1 MLGLGQSWCRWGC
14 RLLRSAALGKVGA
27 LRIPGAFLCSRR
39 LGPFPPHPYLPD
51 PPRPQIRICWQSPRA
66 RQRVWEAVTGGS
78 GLGRLGLRV
87 SSGVVHDWS
96 IGSAGVDNVA
106 SALPASHMDQK
117 GEKLACF

>member
-1 MLGLGQSWCRWGC
+1 MLSFAVAG
-14 RLLRSAALGKVGA
+14 
-27 LRIPGAFLCSRR
+27 
-39 LGPFPPHPYLPD
+39 LGPFPPTPTFHILPGH
-51 PPRPQIRICWQSPRA
+51 RSGSAGSPRA